1 MSDPERWLSGN
12 GEGDALE
19 RDLLASLRKV
29 DPPDGAKAIAW
40 DALATRVAGAAG
52 AAAIGTAAATG
63 LRGATFALK
72 AAATKVA
79 LGVAVAG
86 ATVGGVAVW
95 VHVRAASQT
104 APSPPHAEGP
114 RPAHAEGPS
123 PASAPEASGGLAS
136 GPVVPER
143 SPSPSGPA
151 TTRSTPDRLHGDRLG
166 AESALLTEARAE
178 LRRGDVTAAQATL
191 ARMQAAFPNG
201 VLGQEREVL
210 AIEVLAAGGKTDAA
224 RRRARAFIEAHPES
238 PHSTTLG
245 HLLDEP

>member
-1 MSDPERWLSGN
+1 MSDPERWLSGD

-40 DALATRVAGAAG
+40 DAVATRVAGAAG
-52 AAAIGTAAATG
+52 VAAIGTAAATG

-95 VHVRAASQT
+95 VHVRAASDV
-104 APSPPHAEGP
+104 AHAERP

-123 PASAPEASGGLAS
+123 PASAPEASEGLAS
-136 GPVVPER
+136 VPVVPER
-143 SPSPSGPA
+143 SPSPSAPA
-151 TTRSTPDRLHGDRLG
+151 TARSTPDRLHGDRLG

-210 AIEVLAAGGKTDAA
+210 AIEVLAASGKTDAA

>member
-1 MSDPERWLSGN
+1 MSDPERWLNGD

-29 DPPDGAKAIAW
+29 DPPDGAKAVAW
-40 DALATRVAGAAG
+40 DAIATRVAGAAG
-52 AAAIGTAAATG
+52 VAAIGTAAATG
-63 LRGATFALK
+63 LRGASFALK
-72 AAATKVA
+72 AAATKIA
-79 LGVAVAG
+79 LGVTLAG

-95 VHVRAASQT
+95 VHVRAASHA
-104 APSPPHAEGP
+104 APS
-114 RPAHAEGPS
+114 PAHAEGPG
-123 PASAPEASGGLAS
+123 PVVAPEASEGLAS
-136 GPVVPER
+136 VPVIPER
-143 SPSPSGPA
+143 SPSPSAPA
-151 TTRSTPDRLHGDRLG
+151 ATRSAPDRPHGDRLG

-210 AIEVLAAGGKTDAA
+210 AIEVLAASGKTDAA

-245 HLLDEP
+245 HLLDP

>member
-1 MSDPERWLSGN
+1 MSDPERWLSGD

-29 DPPDGAKAIAW
+29 DPPDGAKAVAW
-40 DALATRVAGAAG
+40 DAVAARVAGAAVL
-52 AAAIGTAAATG
+52 GTAAATG
-63 LRGATFALK
+63 LRGAILVLK

-79 LGVAVAG
+79 LGVALAG

-95 VHVRAASQT
+95 VHVRAASRVAHGEGQR
-104 APSPPHAEGP
+104 PVHAEGP
-114 RPAHAEGPS
+114 GPAI
-123 PASAPEASGGLAS
+123 APEASEGLAS
-136 GPVVPER
+136 VPVIPER
-143 SPSPSGPA
+143 SPSPSAPA
-151 TTRSTPDRLHGDRLG
+151 ATRATPDRPHVDRLG

-191 ARMQAAFPNG
+191 TRMQAAFPNG

-210 AIEVLAAGGKTDAA
+210 AIEVLAASGKTDAA

-245 HLLDEP
+245 HLLDDP